1 MTRFSV
7 AVALVTRYLRYW
19 LPVMLWMGLIF
30 VISSQPRL
38 PFVLS
43 KTVDFI
49 TKKAGHVAEYGV
61 LAFLLWRALSQGR
74 GSPAP
79 LSFGGAFG
87 LSLLYAISD
96 EFHQTFVPGRTGRLT
111 DVGFDALGAL
121 LALALVWWFSRE

>member
-1 MTRFSV
+1 MTVISKLFSKRW
-7 AVALVTRYLRYW
+7 LSYW
-19 LPVMLWMGLIF
+19 LPVLLWMGFIF
-30 VISSQPRL
+30 VMSSQPTL
-38 PFVLS
+38 PFVLN
-43 KTVDFI
+43 KTVDFV
-49 TKKAGHVAEYGV
+49 TKKAGHVIEYGV
-61 LAFLLWRALSQGR
+61 LAFLLWRAISQDR
-74 GSPAP
+74 GASTP